1 MGSSMRLSGYGS
13 NFWEKAARVV
23 GICLAL
29 LLGDAGAFAQS
40 SSDGGQA
47 QLEQRK
53 AELFQRMLRDP
64 SNLDVSFAYADV
76 AAKLGDNEGAVS
88 ALERMLLFNPNLPRV
103 DLELG
108 VLYFRMGSFDIARS
122 YFDKALAAN
131 PPDAVKSRIAEYESR
146 IASEQSGTQIAGS
159 LFFGAQYQS
168 DANVAPAS
176 PLVHSPIGDVL
187 LSPQF
192 VKRHDINLFAAGNVA
207 FSYDLGTQDRDTL
220 EVGANSFVNHYFRV
234 GRLDLDFGEVT
245 FGPRLRFPEPN
256 LPWAQ
261 SATLKPYVI
270 VNEVGL
276 GENQYFHTYGTGLEG
291 TAVFPEGIQ
300 VRSTFEFRQ
309 KYFTNAPDRPISTG
323 LDGSDKLVTLFV
335 SKSLTPNSA
344 LGVELNYLDQDTRF
358 AFYANKSYSAALSYH
373 VRYDDPTGFIPGPWE
388 TTVFGSRSWAYYN
401 APDPCCSTSGVLGAP
416 GFSDRFDRHWRA
428 GVTQTFQ
435 LTPTFALVA
444 QLQRDIVSSDLP
456 IYAYTGNSA
465 LIGAQIKF

>member
-1 MGSSMRLSGYGS
+1 
-13 NFWEKAARVV
+13 
-23 GICLAL
+23 
-29 LLGDAGAFAQS
+29 
-40 SSDGGQA
+40 
-47 QLEQRK
+47 
-53 AELFQRMLRDP
+53 
-64 SNLDVSFAYADV
+64 
-76 AAKLGDNEGAVS
+76 
-88 ALERMLLFNPNLPRV
+88 
-103 DLELG
+103 
-108 VLYFRMGSFDIARS
+108 
-122 YFDKALAAN
+122 
-131 PPDAVKSRIAEYESR
+131 
-146 IASEQSGTQIAGS
+146 
-159 LFFGAQYQS
+159 
-168 DANVAPAS
+168 
-176 PLVHSPIGDVL
+176 
-187 LSPQF
+187 
-192 VKRHDINLFAAGNVA
+192 
-207 FSYDLGTQDRDTL
+207 
-220 EVGANSFVNHYFRV
+220 
-234 GRLDLDFGEVT
+234 RLDLDFGEVT
-245 FGPRLRFPEPN
+245 FGPRLPFPEPN

-435 LTPTFALVA
+435 LTPTFAIVA